1 MTSSC
6 HPKFGP
12 VSPTGK
18 ALLDHTRHTPRDII
32 QLLNKIQ
39 KHTKSINPTQNE
51 VRNGIRTYSFD
62 YLVPEIQDELAGY
75 LEPDEIEQVIQFLG
89 NMKKSEF
96 DLDELQH
103 MIKNNERFNSLNS
116 MKILNALFDCN
127 AIGNVIKGKYHSW
140 KYRNRYASFD
150 PNERIIIHRG
160 LRKGLNLP

>member
-1 MTSSC
+1 
-6 HPKFGP
+6 
-12 VSPTGK
+12 
-18 ALLDHTRHTPRDII
+18 
-32 QLLNKIQ
+32 
-39 KHTKSINPTQNE
+39 
-51 VRNGIRTYSFD
+51 
-62 YLVPEIQDELAGY
+62 VPEIQDELAGY

-103 MIKNNERFNSLNS
+103 VIKNNERFNSLNS

-127 AIGNVIKGKYHSW
+127 AIGNVIKEKNHSW